1 VLRRLLLPIQTS
13 LRNKLLVLVLF
24 PVLLVMP
31 ITLGLAIY
39 WSKAFSYEQLL
50 MKVRTDLAVAHD
62 VFTQLQ
68 RDYLGRLGNLAQ
80 SYRFRKGFEA
90 GEWRSVRTQIDALR
104 YTGRFDFLHL
114 TDRNG
119 RWLGQPEAG
128 TSKYSMLG
136 SRALRGEPAVGV
148 EVFSSAD
155 LQRED
160 QALAQ
165 RVRLRLVHTPR
176 ALPAQRAVEDRA
188 MVVRAMY
195 PIQDAQGKVVALLD
209 GGVLLNGNFRFVD
222 AIRDLVY
229 GPGSLPEGS
238 WGTVTVFLDDVRIS
252 TNVPLKRGERALGT
266 RVSQE
271 VRDKV
276 LQHGA
281 VWVDRAFVVNGWYV
295 SAYEPIRDVE
305 GQRVG
310 MLDAGF
316 LEAAFRSAVFQALG
330 VLIVMF
336 VAVMALSAVVAIR
349 GARSIFQPMEAMTEV
364 ARATRCGHDRRIG
377 VVSSRDEL
385 GELARQFD
393 RMLDELQERNQQ
405 IQHAAEVLEAKVAER
420 TRALRGKNQ
429 RLEKTIALLRQ
440 TRRRLVTAE
449 KLAAVGELTAG
460 IAHEI
465 NNPIAVMLGN
475 MDVLLDELGEHSRPL
490 KTEIDLI
497 IEQIYRIRAIVDKLL
512 QYSRPSEYVGYV
524 EQVDVNRL
532 MEDTLVLVGH
542 ELDAKGARL
551 ERRLSAATPIHINR
565 QELQQVLVNL
575 LVNAAHAVDRGGRV
589 VIETEDLHGAGVIIR
604 VSDNGVG
611 IPPEQ
616 LGKVFDPFHTT
627 KATGIG
633 LGLSVSY
640 GLIRR
645 YGGDIT
651 VHSER
656 GRGSRFEVMLRR
668 HPQKVEDDEA
678 LMEYYMRAM
687 ERRKMG

>member
-1 VLRRLLLPIQTS
+1 MLRRLLRAIQTS
-13 LRNKLLVLVLF
+13 LRYKLLALVLF
-24 PVLLVMP
+24 PVLMVMP

-39 WSKAFSYEQLL
+39 WSKSFSYEQLL

-90 GEWRSVRTQIDALR
+90 GDWRSVQAQIDALR
-104 YTGRFDFLHL
+104 HTGRFDFLHL
-114 TDRNG
+114 TGRNG
-119 RWLGQPEAG
+119 RWLAQPEAG
-128 TSKYSMLG
+128 TSKYSML
-136 SRALRGEPAVGV
+136 SSWALRGEPAVGV

-160 QALAQ
+160 EALAQ
-165 RVRLRLVHTPR
+165 RVRLRLVPTRR
-176 ALPAQRAVEDRA
+176 ALPTRRAEEDRA
-188 MVVRAMY
+188 MVVRAIY
-195 PIQDAQGKVVALLD
+195 PVRDAQGKVVALLD

-266 RVSQE
+266 RVSRE

-276 LQHGA
+276 LQQGA

-310 MLDAGF
+310 MLYAGF
-316 LEAAFRSAVFQALG
+316 LEAPFRSAVFQALG
-330 VLIVMF
+330 VLILMF

-349 GARSIFQPMEAMTEV
+349 GARSIFQPIEAMTQV
-364 ARATRCGHDRRIG
+364 VRATRSGHERRIG
-377 VVSSRDEL
+377 VVTSRDEI

-405 IQHAAEVLEAKVAER
+405 IGHAAEVLEVKVAER
-420 TRALRGKNQ
+420 TRELREKNE

-475 MDVLLDELGEHSRPL
+475 MDVLIDELGEHARPL

-512 QYSRPSEYVGYV
+512 QYSRPSEYAGYV
-524 EQVDVNRL
+524 EEVDVNRL
-532 MEDTLVLVGH
+532 IEDTLVAG
-542 ELDAKGARL
+542 GA
-551 ERRLSAATPIHINR
+551 
-565 QELQQVLVNL
+565 
-575 LVNAAHAVDRGGRV
+575 
-589 VIETEDLHGAGVIIR
+589 
-604 VSDNGVG
+604 
-611 IPPEQ
+611 
-616 LGKVFDPFHTT
+616 
-627 KATGIG
+627 
-633 LGLSVSY
+633 
-640 GLIRR
+640 
-645 YGGDIT
+645 
-651 VHSER
+651 
-656 GRGSRFEVMLRR
+656 
-668 HPQKVEDDEA
+668 
-678 LMEYYMRAM
+678 
-687 ERRKMG
+687 